1 MPPSIPRA
9 PSIWRSRLIED
20 RSSPS
25 LRRSERRNGNA
36 PRNLPR
42 RVAQGAKE
50 DGVLRQVYLCAMRK
64 VYLLAAVVQG
74 LAIARRGL
82 LLNRLDLRFF
92 SGELFRARLV
102 GHSAVVESLAIVRR
116 GRSSRRRR
124 VIERLCRRP
133 ARIVIVDHSAVV
145 QSFAVVRLRGC
156 GNRSERHAERQHSY
170 AHRDVLCHIFLQPRS
185 SDGRRSGGRSESEI
199 SFVEA
204 RKYRFEAG
212 NTRRDFINRK

>member
-9 PSIWRSRLIED
+9 PSIWRSRLIAD

-25 LRRSERRNGNA
+25 LHHSERRNGNA

-42 RVAQGAKE
+42 RVEQGAKE
-50 DGVLRQVYLCAMRK
+50 DGALRRVYLCAKSIYAPSSSMRK

-92 SGELFRARLV
+92 SGELFRARFV
-102 GHSAVVESLAIVRR
+102 GHAAVVESLAIVRR
-116 GRSSRRRR
+116 GRSGRRRR
-124 VIERLCRRP
+124 VIERLCRRA

-156 GNRSERHAERQHSY
+156 GN
-170 AHRDVLCHIFLQPRS
+170 
-185 SDGRRSGGRSESEI
+185 
-199 SFVEA
+199 
-204 RKYRFEAG
+204 
-212 NTRRDFINRK
+212 